1 MYSIFN
7 LIFRQ
12 DQNHD
17 GTSNKFKFFMQTNKS
32 QKVIVHVTVCRL
44 SFDKGMFQVKLG
56 PMGLFSYNEK

>member
-1 MYSIFN
+1 
-7 LIFRQ
+7 
-12 DQNHD
+12 
-17 GTSNKFKFFMQTNKS
+17 MQTNKS